1 MRRCVRP
8 VLVAGGLL
16 PGLFLAFLLAARPAL
31 AHGGPN
37 LAPLD
42 ATTALGSWVIEP
54 YGMVGILAGL
64 VAYLWAVREVD
75 RRHPDNPVPRMRV
88 VAWVAG
94 LATTF
99 VALSSFVDVYADT
112 LLSVHM
118 AQHLLLVFVAAP
130 LLCLGAP
137 VTLALR
143 VATPGVR
150 QRWLLPALHSRVLRV
165 LTQPVV
171 DWTLFAAVMWLSHFS
186 GLFNAALE
194 DPLVHALEHLI
205 FIATAFLFWWPVVG
219 ADPNPARMSYPV
231 RVGYVMLQMPQ
242 NAFLGVALFS
252 ATTVLYPHYA
262 TLTLPW
268 LPDPLADQQLA
279 GGLMWVAGD
288 VLFMVPLLLVIVA
301 WLRDEE
307 RKGRLYDERLARE
320 QAPRDEP
327 REVLQPTGISSS
339 VSTATATKSSAR

>member
-8 VLVAGGLL
+8 VLAAGGIL
-16 PGLFLAFLLAARPAL
+16 PGLFLGFLLAARPAL

-37 LAPLD
+37 LPPLD
-42 ATTALGSWVIEP
+42 ATTALTSWVIEP

-75 RRHPDNPVPRMRV
+75 RQHPDNPVPRTRV
-88 VAWVAG
+88 VAWVIG
-94 LATTF
+94 LATIF

-118 AQHLLLVFVAAP
+118 VQHLLLIFVAAP

-143 VATPGVR
+143 VATPDVR
-150 QRWLLPALHSRVLRV
+150 QRWLLPALHSRLLRV

-194 DPLVHALEHLI
+194 DPLVHALEHVV
-205 FIATAFLFWWPVVG
+205 FIVSAFLFWWPVVG
-219 ADPNPARMSYPV
+219 VDPNPARMSYPV

-252 ATTVLYPHYA
+252 ATAVLYQHYA
-262 TLTLPW
+262 TNTLPW

-279 GGLMWVAGD
+279 GGIMWVAGD
-288 VLFMVPLLLVIVA
+288 VLFLIPLLLVFAA

-320 QAPRDEP
+320 RPPAPD
-327 REVLQPTGISSS
+327 QPTGITSS
-339 VSTATATKSSAR
+339 VSTATATKSSVR

>member
-1 MRRCVRP
+1 M
-8 VLVAGGLL
+8 
-16 PGLFLAFLLAARPAL
+16 
-31 AHGGPN
+31 
-37 LAPLD
+37 
-42 ATTALGSWVIEP
+42 
-54 YGMVGILAGL
+54 
-64 VAYLWAVREVD
+64 
-75 RRHPDNPVPRMRV
+75 PRLRV
-88 VAWVAG
+88 VAWVGG
-94 LATTF
+94 LAATF
-99 VALSSFVDVYADT
+99 VALASFLDVYATT

-118 AQHLLLVFVAAP
+118 VQHLVLVFVAAP

-143 VATPGVR
+143 VASPGVR

-171 DWTLFAAVMWLSHFS
+171 DWSLFAIVMWASHFT
-186 GLFNAALE
+186 GLFNEALE
-194 DPLVHALEHLI
+194 DPLVHALEHVL
-205 FIATAFLFWWPVVG
+205 FLSTAFLFWWPVVG
-219 ADPNPARMSYPV
+219 ADPNPARMGYPV

-252 ATTVLYPHYA
+252 ATAVLYPHYA
-262 TLTLPW
+262 TNTLAW

-288 VLFMVPLLLVIVA
+288 VLFLIPLLLVFAA

-320 QAPRDEP
+320 RPPAPD
-327 REVLQPTGISSS
+327 QPTGITSS
-339 VSTATATKSSAR
+339 VSTATATKSSVR